1 MLDLVERS
9 LKCHQEEFVYA
20 EVCRE
25 RRKLEEQEKI
35 QRDRE
40 VERKVEVER
49 SDEK

>member
-25 RRKLEEQEKI
+25 RRKLGEQEKI
-35 QRDRE
+35 PQPE
-40 VERKVEVER
+40 NKEI
-49 SDEK
+49 STCFYG